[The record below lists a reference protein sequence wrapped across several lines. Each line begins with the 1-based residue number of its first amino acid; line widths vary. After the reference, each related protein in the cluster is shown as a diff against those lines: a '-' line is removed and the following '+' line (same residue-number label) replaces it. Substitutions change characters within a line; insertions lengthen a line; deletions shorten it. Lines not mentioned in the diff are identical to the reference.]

1 MNFTAPA
8 FVLLFPIVLALHWM
22 LPPSRRWV
30 LLLAAS
36 LGFYAVGNPQ
46 ALPLLAGITLGTY
59 AAALGIAKSKT
70 QTAKKLW
77 LTCAAILCIG
87 CLCLFKYAGIFRT
100 DVPLLLPAGISFYTF
115 QTLSYVIDIYR
126 GRLMPERHP
135 GYYALFVSFFPQLV
149 AGPIERSTALL
160 PQLHAPERR
169 MDSSGWLW
177 MVRGFAKKLLLADT
191 AAVFVD
197 SVYASPAD
205 ASGPAVL
212 LATLLFAGQIYWDFS
227 GYSDIAIGAAA
238 LLGVRL
244 SRNFDHPYRA
254 DSLRDFW
261 RRWHISLTRWF
272 TDYVYIPLG
281 GSRCGTA
288 RLAVNTMVVFL
299 LSGLWHGAKISFVVW
314 GGLNGLYQIIGE
326 ILQPL
331 RDKLVKL
338 FRLNRNS
345 IGHKAIHIIVTF
357 VLIDF
362 TWIFFR
368 ANSFSEALTILSQII
383 HVHNP
388 WILFD
393 GSLYNC
399 GLNSKN
405 FCFMLLCILL
415 LFVTDYLKQKKIC
428 IREIVARQDAWCQV
442 LIIAFS
448 VVFILVFGIY
458 GTSYD
463 ASKFIYFQF

>member
-1 MNFTAPA
+1 MNKM
-8 FVLLFPIVLALHWM
+8 I
-22 LPPSRRWV
+22 
-30 LLLAAS
+30 
-36 LGFYAVGNPQ
+36 
-46 ALPLLAGITLGTY
+46 
-59 AAALGIAKSKT
+59 
-70 QTAKKLW
+70 
-77 LTCAAILCIG
+77 
-87 CLCLFKYAGIFRT
+87 
-100 DVPLLLPAGISFYTF
+100 
-115 QTLSYVIDIYR
+115 
-126 GRLMPERHP
+126 
-135 GYYALFVSFFPQLV
+135 
-149 AGPIERSTALL
+149 
-160 PQLHAPERR
+160 
-169 MDSSGWLW
+169 
-177 MVRGFAKKLLLADT
+177 
-191 AAVFVD
+191 
-197 SVYASPAD
+197 
-205 ASGPAVL
+205 
-212 LATLLFAGQIYWDFS
+212 
-227 GYSDIAIGAAA
+227 
-238 LLGVRL
+238 
-244 SRNFDHPYRA
+244 
-254 DSLRDFW
+254 
-261 RRWHISLTRWF
+261 
-272 TDYVYIPLG
+272 
-281 GSRCGTA
+281 
-288 RLAVNTMVVFL
+288 VFL
-299 LSGLWHGAKISFVVW
+299 VSGLWHGAKISFVVW

-331 RDKLVKL
+331 RDKLVKF

-345 IGHKAIHIIVTF
+345 IGHKAVHIIVTF

-428 IREIVARQDAWCQV
+428 IREIIARQDAWCQV

-448 VVFILVFGIY
+448 VVFLLIFGIY